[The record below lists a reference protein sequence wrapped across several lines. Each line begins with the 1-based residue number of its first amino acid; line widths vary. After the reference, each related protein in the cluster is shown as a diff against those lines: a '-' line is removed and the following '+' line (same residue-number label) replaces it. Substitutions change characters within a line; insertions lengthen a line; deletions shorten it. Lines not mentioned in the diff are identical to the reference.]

1 MTATDADIDSDLT
14 TVFEAE
20 VTPYRSLSVRGTR
33 LVIGFV
39 CMVSLCTTTMFWR
52 LGAWPIAGFN
62 GGEVL
67 LALALWRAHAR
78 SARAREQ
85 LLLSRAAFRVVRTDW
100 RGRAREWRLSPGWLR
115 VTLQERPGQAPG
127 LFLDVRHQRLEV
139 AESLGEYEKRDLAKA
154 LTDAVHHLHNPVFD
168 NIQLRPEPG

>member
-1 MTATDADIDSDLT
+1 MSETDPTLA

-20 VTPYRSLSVRGTR
+20 VTPYRSLSARGMR

-39 CMVSLCTTTMFWR
+39 CAISLCTTTLFWR

-67 LALALWRAHAR
+67 LAVVLLRAHAR

-85 LLLSRAAFRVVRTDW
+85 LLLSPAACRVVRTDW
-100 RGRAREWRLSPGWLR
+100 QGRAREWRLQPAWLR
-115 VTLQERPGQAPG
+115 VTLQERPGRAPG
-127 LFLDVRHQRLEV
+127 LFLSVRHQRLEV
-139 AESLGEYEKRDLAKA
+139 AESLGEHEKRDLAQA
-154 LTDAVHHLHNPVFD
+154 LSEAVHRLHHPVFD
-168 NIQLRPEPG
+168 NPQLRADAG